1 MDLKELF
8 NLRGLNYWLL
18 ASGIGLNGIW
28 TFLTFLFSL
37 QMLES
42 VASNPAIIQLVM
54 MIAIFLG
61 TFFTGW
67 LIGKWAGDLRGPT
80 YGVVGSVSSVGII
93 LFVLLPAGGVTGI
106 LTALVALAGGFNG
119 GLLTLPRPPRQ

>member
-1 MDLKELF
+1 MNLKELF

-28 TFLTFLFSL
+28 TFLIFLFSL
-37 QMLES
+37 QLLES

-61 TFFTGW
+61 AFFTGW

-80 YGVVGSVSSVGII
+80 YGVVGSLGSVGII